1 MCVAHFKTIVYKA
14 LFTIG
19 ETCKE
24 INRGMF
30 CCKAM
35 KMCRKCLIWCEL
47 SEQVILNLPEIINQT
62 ANQVEVYANQ
72 RIKEIENYDFS
83 EIFERYLK
91 N

>member
-1 MCVAHFKTIVYKA
+1 MYKA

-19 ETCKE
+19 ESCKE
-24 INRGMF
+24 INRKRNVLLQSNDNVQKMF
-30 CCKAM
+30 NL
-35 KMCRKCLIWCEL
+35 REL

-62 ANQVEVYANQ
+62 SQHVEAYANQ

-83 EIFERYLK
+83 EIFERYLR